1 MSIWRC
7 LAASP
12 ILPHCRRCSSTAREV
27 YGLTG
32 IALDRIK
39 PIHESFVELLE
50 QRYDT
55 ILTPA
60 APGAAPIEK
69 KGSGVFS
76 RQSNP
81 DCYVRP
87 QSNPT
92 IGTPEHRCGS
102 LTSCSRRLTSPR
114 SAREQIIERRAA
126 LVRSPPRD
134 ITLLVVTHLV
144 EKDPGYW
151 RPVQR
156 GRILDHHA
164 VASQVVPD
172 AQYHHRVGVGARD
185 NHAVAL

>member
-1 MSIWRC
+1 MKLR
-7 LAASP
+7 
-12 ILPHCRRCSSTAREV
+12 
-27 YGLTG
+27 G
-32 IALDRIK
+32 
-39 PIHESFVELLE
+39 LLE

-60 APGAAPIEK
+60 TPGAAPIEK
-69 KGSGVFS
+69 KRSGVFS

-92 IGTPEHRCGS
+92 LGTPEHRCGS
-102 LTSCSRRLTSPR
+102 LIELLPASDFAEARANKSSTGARRS
-114 SAREQIIERRAA
+114 SALRHAT
-126 LVRSPPRD
+126 

-144 EKDPGYW
+144 ENDPAHW

-164 VASQVVPD
+164 VAGQVVPD
-172 AQYHHRVGVGARD
+172 AQYHQRAGVGARD
-185 NHAVAL
+185 SQAVAL